1 MQKVQPGRGLTP
13 HSQLHRQARLE
24 GAPHPPTYRPLGKHI
39 LLSLVGTQVPPHSS
53 PGEALAADTLHR
65 RNSFREVELF
75 PHPPPSKPQAQT
87 SFCPTPNT
95 VQSNLKM
102 DLPVEG
108 ARGTTGSCVQR
119 KSPPDGDGVW
129 AVPQAGCGWQ
139 GHCRRDGAPSDPGSQ
154 EPFIA

>member
-1 MQKVQPGRGLTP
+1 MQKVQAGSSLTP

-24 GAPHPPTYRPLGKHI
+24 GPPHPPIYSPLGKNF
-39 LLSLVGTQVPPHSS
+39 LFFLVGSQVPPHSS
-53 PGEALAADTLHR
+53 PGEALAPDTLPR
-65 RNSFREVELF
+65 RNYFREVTL
-75 PHPPPSKPQAQT
+75 PILPPSKPQAQT
-87 SFCPTPNT
+87 SFCPTTNT

-102 DLPVEG
+102 DLPIEG
-108 ARGTTGSCVQR
+108 ARGATGSCVQR
-119 KSPPDGDGVW
+119 KNPPDGDGVW